1 MFPFRARTP
10 EGDASAGPRHRL
22 RINWVVVLCML
33 GLLAYG
39 VLFVRSAG
47 SIRVGKPR
55 TLWIDILR
63 VWIPLGL
70 AAQVTVARLD
80 YRKWIDA
87 AALPWIGMLVLLGLV
102 FVPGI
107 GTTNNMGAHRWILG
121 LFQPSEFA
129 KVALVPMLA
138 FILARAPIESQG
150 WRLWAALGA
159 AAFPAALVLVEPDLG
174 TSIPFATAAVAMAF
188 VSGVARRTL
197 LALVGAGAL
206 LAAVFFGAILVPEH
220 LSPENKARVERVT
233 DHVIFPHWKARVLTF
248 VYPERDPRGKG
259 WNLMQS
265 KIAVGSGGRSG
276 KGYMQGTQ
284 NLLGYLPWAV
294 SSSDFIFSVIA
305 EETGFEGSALLLLL
319 FAGLIGGTVWTGLAC
334 RDQTGRLLC
343 TGVAAILF
351 THVFVNIGMTIGA
364 MPITGIPLPLVSYGG
379 TFMVATLAML
389 GLVQSVAIHGPRG
402 DGIGMGPA

>member
-1 MFPFRARTP
+1 MPLFRSRTP
-10 EGDASAGPRHRL
+10 EGDASAAPRRRL
-22 RINWVVVLCML
+22 GVNWVVAACMV
-33 GLLAYG
+33 GLLVYG

-63 VWIPLGL
+63 VWIPLGMV
-70 AAQVTVARLD
+70 AQVAVARLD

-87 AALPWIGMLVLLGLV
+87 AAIPYLGTLLLLALV
-102 FVPGI
+102 FVPGV

-129 KVALVPMLA
+129 KVAVVPALA
-138 FILARAPIESQG
+138 FVLARAPVASG
-150 WRLWAALGA
+150 RLRFWAAMAVA
-159 AAFPAALVLVEPDLG
+159 AVPALLILVEPDMG
-174 TSIPFATAAVAMAF
+174 TALPFGVCVLAMAF

-197 LALVGAGAL
+197 LALVAAGAI
-206 LAAVFFGAILVPEH
+206 LAAAFFGAILVPEH

-248 VYPERDPRGKG
+248 VDPERDPRGKG
-259 WNLMQS
+259 WNLRQS

-284 NLLGYLPWAV
+284 NLLGYLPWSV

-305 EETGFEGSALLLLL
+305 EETGFEGSLLLLLL
-319 FAGLIGGTVWTGLAC
+319 FAGLIGGVAWTGLSC

-351 THVFVNIGMTIGA
+351 THVFVNLGMTIGV

-389 GLVQSVAIHGPRG
+389 GIVQSVAIHSPRG
-402 DGIGMGPA
+402 DEIGMGVH

>member
-1 MFPFRARTP
+1 MPIFRSRTP
-10 EGDASAGPRHRL
+10 AGDACAAPRRRL
-22 RINWVVVLCML
+22 GVNWVVVACMF

-63 VWIPLGL
+63 VWAPLGL
-70 AAQVTVARLD
+70 AAQIAIARLD

-87 AALPWIGMLVLLGLV
+87 AAIPYLGTVLLLALV

-129 KVALVPMLA
+129 KVALVPALA
-138 FILARAPIESQG
+138 FVLARAPVASG
-150 WRLWAALGA
+150 RLRFWAAMAVA
-159 AAFPAALVLVEPDLG
+159 AVPALLILVEPDMG
-174 TSIPFATAAVAMAF
+174 TALPFGVCVLAMAF

-197 LALVGAGAL
+197 LVLVAAGAL
-206 LAAVFFGAILVPEH
+206 LGAAFFGAILLPEK
-220 LSPENKARVERVT
+220 LPPEARARVERVT

-248 VYPERDPRGKG
+248 VDPERDPRGKG
-259 WNLMQS
+259 WNLRQS

-284 NLLGYLPWAV
+284 NLLGYLPWSV

-305 EETGFEGSALLLLL
+305 EETGFEGSLALLLL
-319 FAGLIGGTVWTGLAC
+319 FAGLIGGVAWTGLSC
-334 RDQTGRLLC
+334 REPTGRLLC

-351 THVFVNIGMTIGA
+351 THVFVNIGMTIGV

-389 GLVQSVAIHGPRG
+389 GLVQSVAIHSPRG
-402 DGIGMGPA
+402 DSIGMGPV

>member
-1 MFPFRARTP
+1 MFSARSGTP
-10 EGDASAGPRHRL
+10 EDDAAAAPRRRV

-33 GLLAYG
+33 GLLAFG

-55 TLWIDILR
+55 TLWIDVLR

-70 AAQVTVARLD
+70 AAQVALARID

-87 AALPWIGMLVLLGLV
+87 AALPWFGTLVLLVLV

-107 GTTNNMGAHRWILG
+107 GSTNNMGAHRWILG

-138 FILARAPIESQG
+138 FVLARAPVASQG
-150 WRLWAALGA
+150 WRLWGALA
-159 AAFPAALVLVEPDLG
+159 AAAVPAALVLVEPDLG
-174 TSIPFATAAVAMAF
+174 TAIPFAVAAVAAAF
-188 VSGVARRTL
+188 VSGVARKTL
-197 LALVGAGAL
+197 LALVGTGAL
-206 LAAVFFGAILVPEH
+206 LCAVFFGAILLPER
-220 LSPENKARVERVT
+220 LPPEKRARVERVT
-233 DHVIFPHWKARVLTF
+233 DRVIYPHWKARVLTF

-305 EETGFEGSALLLLL
+305 EETGFEGCALLLLL

-334 RDQTGRLLC
+334 RDPAGRLIC
-343 TGVAAILF
+343 TGAAAVLF
-351 THVFVNIGMTIGA
+351 THVFVNVGMTIGV

-379 TFMVATLAML
+379 TFTVATLAML

-402 DGIGMGPA
+402 DAVGMPPS

>member
-1 MFPFRARTP
+1 MPLFRSRTP
-10 EGDASAGPRHRL
+10 EGDASAAPRRGL
-22 RINWVVVLCML
+22 RVNWVVVLCMA

-55 TLWIDILR
+55 TLWIDVLR

-70 AAQVTVARLD
+70 AAQVALARLD

-87 AALPWIGMLVLLGLV
+87 AAVPWLGTVVLLLLV

-107 GTTNNMGAHRWILG
+107 GTTNNMGAHRWIMG

-129 KVALVPMLA
+129 KVAVVPMLA
-138 FILARAPIESQG
+138 FVLARAPLSSQQ
-150 WRLWAALGA
+150 WRLWGALAAAAL
-159 AAFPAALVLVEPDLG
+159 PAALVLVEPDMG
-174 TSIPFATAAVAMAF
+174 TAIPFAVAAVAMAF

-206 LAAVFFGAILVPEH
+206 AAAVFFGAILLPER

-233 DHVIFPHWKARVLTF
+233 DRVIFPHWKARVLTF

-305 EETGFEGSALLLLL
+305 EETGFEGCALLLLL
-319 FAGLIGGTVWTGLAC
+319 FGGLVGGVVWTGLAC
-334 RDQTGRLLC
+334 RDATGRLIC
-343 TGVAAILF
+343 AGVAAILF
-351 THVFVNIGMTIGA
+351 THVFVNVGMTIGV

-379 TFMVATLAML
+379 TFTVATLAML
-389 GLVQSVAIHGPRG
+389 GLVQSVALHGPRG
-402 DGIGMGPA
+402 DALGMPPP